1 MARLFFSYSHR
12 DEKLRDRLEVH
23 LAALRREGLIDV
35 WHDRRIPAGDD
46 FADRID
52 ENLERADIILLLV
65 SADFIASRYCYE
77 IEMTRAMERHAAGEA
92 RVIPV
97 ILDFCEWHG
106 TPFGR
111 LQAVPRD
118 GRPVAAWGN
127 LNEAFLNTVTAIRAV
142 LPKQQQPEAAPAR
155 RAAPAPAA
163 PQGFP
168 RSGNLRVRRSFTD
181 ADRSRFLQEAFDFIK
196 RFFQGS
202 LQELQVRHPQ
212 IEAQYRDIDANTF
225 TAVIYENGRRASEC
239 CVRLGGFGGEGIT
252 YSSQAEAHGNGF
264 NEQLTIADDEV
275 SLYLRPMGMMM
286 HLNRDEQA
294 LTHEGAAEY
303 YWTALIEAL
312 Q

>member
-12 DEKLRDRLEVH
+12 DEELRDRLEVH
-23 LAALRREGLIDV
+23 LAALRREGSIDT
-35 WHDRRIPAGDD
+35 WHDRRITAGDD
-46 FADRID
+46 FANAID

-77 IEMTRAMERHAAGEA
+77 IEMMRAMERHAAGEA

-97 ILDFCEWHG
+97 ILDFCDWHG

-118 GRPVAAWGN
+118 GKPVAAWAN
-127 LNEAFLNTVTAIRAV
+127 LNEAFLNVVIAIRTAV
-142 LPKQQQPEAAPAR
+142 PKVQPEAPPTSPVAS
-155 RAAPAPAA
+155 AAPPRD
-163 PQGFP
+163 FP

-181 ADRSRFLQEAFDFIK
+181 ADRSRFLQDAFDFMK

-202 LQELQVRHPQ
+202 LHELQARHPQ

-239 CVRLGGFGGEGIT
+239 CVRLGGFAGDGIT
-252 YSSQAEAHGNGF
+252 YSSRAEVRGNGF
-264 NEQLTIADDEV
+264 NEQLTVEDDEV
-275 SLYLRPMGMMM
+275 SLFLRPMGMMM

-303 YWTALIEAL
+303 YWTALIQPL